1 MAWITVVDEEAA
13 EGELREIYQAQGEK
27 AGTLANILKV
37 HSLVPRTLS
46 THMAFYEAVM
56 HVPGELTRAPARNDR
71 GRRLF
76 TESLPLLTAPS
87 WGRSAPVDP
96 K

>member
-56 HVPGELTRAPARNDR
+56 HAPGELTRAQREMIAVVVSGLNRCHY
-71 GRRLF
+71 
-76 TESLPLLTAPS
+76 
-87 WGRSAPVDP
+87 
-96 K
+96 